1 MNNDYEKIK
10 ADLLAFGK
18 KNGACVGQ
26 YQRLYKAESLEDVMT
41 VVRDN
46 FSWCATYLD
55 FSDVIVDNREQFAK
69 YQIWCNQD
77 VEIIEGVGYLLVTEG
92 EINVESYGDSMLNAK
107 SYGASTINAKSRGA
121 STINV
126 KSCDISMINV
136 NSWGTSTIN
145 AESYGASTINA
156 KSHDTST
163 INAKS
168 HDTSTINAKSYDTS
182 TINVTSCR
190 TSTINAESYGASTIN
205 AESYGASTINVTSF
219 GASTINVTSFG
230 ASMINAEGRNYSTLI
245 LKTPIGKYEVNGHSL
260 ARLLYANRIVVADD
274 SINVEVQ
281 KK

>member
-92 EINVESYGDSMLNAK
+92 EINVESYGASMLNAK
-107 SYGASTINAKSRGA
+107 SYGASTINAKSCGA
-121 STINV
+121 
-126 KSCDISMINV
+126 SMINV

-168 HDTSTINAKSYDTS
+168 YDTSTINAKSYDTS

-190 TSTINAESYGASTIN
+190 TSTINAESYGASTVYAESWDTSTIN
-205 AESYGASTINVTSF
+205 AESYGASTVYAESWDTS
-219 GASTINVTSFG
+219 T
-230 ASMINAEGRNYSTLI
+230 INAEGRNYSTLI

-260 ARLLYANRIVVADD
+260 ARFLYANRIVVADD
-274 SINVEVQ
+274 SIKVEVQ